1 MQKNLPNTSFHSI
14 VSTFTTATG
23 SVPYTLMNDY
33 LFHAVFLDNHKAL
46 KHLICS
52 LLHLRYEDII
62 SLIITSP
69 IDIGRHILDKEI
81 ILDIKLILNDDTTI
95 DLEMQVKNEHNWP
108 ERSLIYTC
116 RTFSSLNKGEAYA
129 DVKSVIHIGFL
140 NFELFPDNPEFYS
153 IFQLLNTKNYKKYS
167 DKFTISVIN
176 LNRTD
181 LATDEDKAYNIDY
194 WARLFKATTWE
205 EIRMLTEK
213 NEGIREAGETMFRYV
228 YDDYESAL
236 CEMREEYR
244 RRARTE
250 EIFRERERAQ
260 FEAEMQQA
268 KLKLNATRTELTT
281 AQAELH
287 NTQSELHN
295 TQSELHS
302 TQSELHCTEEQL
314 NNANNKITEQELVI
328 ARLRAELESIKNQ

>member
-1 MQKNLPNTSFHSI
+1 MKKNLKNTSNHSTAL
-14 VSTFTTATG
+14 TFTTANG
-23 SVPYTLMNDY
+23 SLPYTLMNDY
-33 LFHAVFLDNHKAL
+33 LFHAVFLNNHEAL
-46 KHLICS
+46 KRLICS
-52 LLHLRYEDII
+52 LLHLHYENII
-62 SLIITSP
+62 SLITVSP
-69 IDIGRHILDKEI
+69 IDIGKHILDKEI
-81 ILDIKLILNDDTTI
+81 ILDIKLVLNDDTTI

-153 IFQLLNTKNYKKYS
+153 IFQLLNAKNYKKYS

-205 EIRMLTEK
+205 EIRMLAEK

-268 KLKLNATRTELTT
+268 KLKLNATRAELTT

-287 NTQSELHN
+287 NTQSELHS

-302 TQSELHCTEEQL
+302 TEEQL
-314 NNANNKITEQELVI
+314 NNANNKITEQELEI
-328 ARLRAELESIKNQ
+328 ARLRTELESIKNQ

>member
-1 MQKNLPNTSFHSI
+1 MKKTLQNISTLPII
-14 VSTFTTATG
+14 VTFETATG
-23 SVPYTLMNDY
+23 PVPYPLTNDY
-33 LFHAVFLDNHKAL
+33 LFHAVFLNNPEAL
-46 KHLICS
+46 KRLICS

-62 SLIITSP
+62 SITIANP
-69 IDIGRHILDKEI
+69 IDIGKHILDKEI
-81 ILDIKLILNDDTTI
+81 ILDIKLLLNNNTTI
-95 DLEMQVKNEHNWP
+95 DLEMQVKNEHNWT

-129 DVKSVIHIGFL
+129 DVKPVIHIGFL
-140 NFELFPDNPEFYS
+140 DFELFPDQPEFYS
-153 IFQLLNTKNYKKYS
+153 TYQLLNTKNYKKYS
-167 DKFTISVIN
+167 DKFTISVVN

-181 LATDEDKAYNIDY
+181 LATEEDKAYNIDY

-205 EIRMLTEK
+205 EIRMLAEK

-250 EIFRERERAQ
+250 EIFREREKAR
-260 FEAEMQQA
+260 FTAEMEKA
-268 KLKLNATRTELTT
+268 KLELDNTMSK
-281 AQAELH
+281 LH

-295 TQSELHS
+295 AQSVLYNTQSELHNAQS
-302 TQSELHCTEEQL
+302 ALYNTQSELH
-314 NNANNKITEQELVI
+314 NAQDIISEQEQEI
-328 ARLRAELESIKNQ
+328 ARLRAVLAAKQ